1 MRDLIVGRIE
11 SVIGSDLIHVT
22 VTQVVRRNH
31 HEFGP
36 EERVSVKGVKSET
49 SRVLEKEKV
58 NKFHDARLTGRGVM
72 CLVHSRETGGNIQA
86 EIYILSANAPHG
98 EDETAH
104 LHLRERSGEIFIKEG
119 GVSQ

>member
-1 MRDLIVGRIE
+1 MRDLIVGRIK
-11 SVIGSDLIHVT
+11 SVIGSDLIKV
-22 VTQVVRRNH
+22 VATQVVRRNH

-36 EERVSVKGVKSET
+36 EEMVRVKGLKSEN
-49 SRVLEKEKV
+49 SRVLEKVKV

-72 CLVHSRETGGNIQA
+72 CLVHSREAGGNIQA
-86 EIYILSANAPHG
+86 EIYILSGNAPHG

-104 LHLRERSGEIFIKEG
+104 LHLSESSGEIFIEEG